1 MTESGLKPMG
11 ADPRWLARAQRRGVR
26 GELIKRLAELI
37 KNADDAYDRLE
48 LKGEKTS
55 GIIEVAYNKMRSPN
69 GKGFSIK
76 EFFIRDFGSGMSPE
90 KAKEAYYGEKNYGS
104 DTSEETRN
112 GAIGVGGKDCFHSM
126 DECFILTVHNGVL
139 TVVEIQTLQN
149 SQLASNVIEGANTE
163 QTMKKIN
170 DIITKGGLEPI
181 SLTKNQT
188 LAMFRLPD
196 AEQGARPDTLVDQ
209 LRSIY
214 TLRWILESNS
224 RTVKLTDLTN
234 SQTQLLKH
242 TPISGELLFEKT
254 VIIQFKNV
262 GYEVKIEFS
271 KSNEDLNHNSS
282 FGDGILIQT
291 GRGAILDNQM
301 YGFENE
307 SAASKLF
314 GKVIFNDWK
323 KLYRES
329 NGEILTD
336 NREGLD
342 YNNTINKVLR
352 NYILTYLKPLIDD
365 EREKQ
370 GDNPELD
377 KKLNDHIKKAF
388 AFMNKMISKKPT
400 NTTPQLLTTPPDGIE
415 FESGSYVITEKKP
428 KKVKLYLNPGKVPTN
443 SIISL
448 SLIGD
453 GITINPNS
461 TIAAPLSYDSNQ
473 NGVFDVSDEVPFV
486 EIEVTGK
493 ELVNGKETRTT
504 LKAIFGDLETETE
517 IYVKNETSLYPT
529 NGFAFIPKKT
539 TMVPKKDHKIKLVID
554 TNLIDAGTV
563 INIMCGDDRIK
574 IFPVNITVTI
584 PPNLG
589 KYLTEEILTLSSNK
603 IGIKTKI
610 TAETKTKNGENR
622 TSVCEIEVKE
632 KESPKTFFKD
642 YKLDKKGDRRVR
654 SRFKRDEGIIY
665 IHVNAPILQW
675 TFGKEQQHLDNN
687 KDDAV
692 SLLADTIIDRMTL
705 ELAKFN
711 VETGEVDVLDDEA
724 TAIEVRKGDL
734 EFQYGLHLLQTII
747 NGHASHDNDS

>member
-1 MTESGLKPMG
+1 MTRSGRKPMG
-11 ADPRWLARAQRRGVR
+11 VDPRWIARAQKRGVR
-26 GELIKRLAELI
+26 GDLIKRLAELI

-55 GIIEVAYNKMRSPN
+55 GIIEVAYNKMKIPN
-69 GKGFSIK
+69 AKGFSIRG
-76 EFFIRDFGSGMSPE
+76 FFIRDFGSGMSPE
-90 KAKEAYYGEKNYGS
+90 KVKESYHSDTNYGS
-104 DTSEETRN
+104 DTSDETRN
-112 GAIGVGGKDCFHSM
+112 GAIGVGGK
-126 DECFILTVHNGVL
+126 ECFYGVEDCLVLTVHDGVL
-139 TVVEIQTLQN
+139 TVVDIGVNQDQRLDSEI
-149 SQLASNVIEGANTE
+149 IEGSDTKQIME
-163 QTMKKIN
+163 MIN
-170 DIITKGGLEPI
+170 NQITKGGLVPI

-196 AEQGARPDTLVDQ
+196 AESGARPDTLAEQ
-209 LRSIY
+209 LRTFY
-214 TLRWILESNS
+214 TLRWIMESNS
-224 RTVKLTDLTN
+224 RTVKLIDLAN

-242 TPISGELLFEKT
+242 TPISGELLFEKMVT
-254 VIIQFKNV
+254 IPFNNV
-262 GYEVKIEFS
+262 PYQVKIEFN
-271 KSNEDLNHNSS
+271 KSENDLIHNHS

-301 YGFENE
+301 YGFEND
-307 SAASKLF
+307 SAATKLY

-329 NGEILTD
+329 NGIILTD

-342 YNNTINKVLR
+342 YNHAVNRVLQ

-377 KKLNDHIKKAF
+377 RDLDNHIKRAF
-388 AFMNKMISKKPT
+388 DFMNKMISKKST
-400 NTTPQLLTTPPDGIE
+400 NTTIQLLTTPPDGIE
-415 FESGSYVITEKKP
+415 FESGSYTITEKKP
-428 KKVKLYLNPGKVPTN
+428 KKIKLYLNPSKVPTN

-448 SLIGD
+448 SLIGN

-461 TIAAPLSYDSNQ
+461 AIATPLSYDSNQ
-473 NGVFDVSDEVPFV
+473 NGVFDSSDEVPFV

-504 LKAIFGDLETETE
+504 LKAIFGDLEAETE

-529 NGFAFIPKKT
+529 NGFEFRPKKT
-539 TMVPKKDHKIKLVID
+539 IIVPKKDRRIKLVID

-563 INIMCGDDRIK
+563 INITCDDDRIK
-574 IFPVNITVTI
+574 IFPVNITVTL

-589 KYLTEEILTLSSNK
+589 KYLTEEVLTLSSTK

-610 TAETKTKNGENR
+610 TAETITKNGESR
-622 TSVCEIEVKE
+622 TSICEIEVKE
-632 KESPKTFFKD
+632 KEPPKTFFKD

-687 KDDAV
+687 DDDAV
-692 SLLADTIIDRMTL
+692 SLLADTIVDRMTL

-734 EFQYGLHLLQTII
+734 EFQFGLHLLQTII
-747 NGHASHDNDS
+747 NGHASHDDD

>member
-1 MTESGLKPMG
+1 MTESGWKPMG

-48 LKGEKTS
+48 LKNEKTS
-55 GIIEVAYNKMRSPN
+55 GIIEVAYNKMRSSN
-69 GKGFSIK
+69 GRGFSIRG
-76 EFFIRDFGSGMSPE
+76 FFIRDFGSGMSPE
-90 KAKEAYYGEKNYGS
+90 RAKEAYYGEKNYGS

-126 DECFILTVHNGVL
+126 DDCFILTVHNGIL
-139 TVVEIQTLQN
+139 TVVEIQTQQN
-149 SQLASNVIEGANTE
+149 GQLASNVIEGADTE
-163 QTMKKIN
+163 QIMKMVN
-170 DIITKGGLEPI
+170 DQITKGGLEPI

-209 LRSIY
+209 LRSFY
-214 TLRWILESNS
+214 TLRWILESNT
-224 RTVKLTDLTN
+224 RIVKLTDLTN

-242 TPISGELLFEKT
+242 TPIAGELLFEKT
-254 VIIQFKNV
+254 VTIPFKNV
-262 GYEVKIEFS
+262 AYEVKIEFN
-271 KSNEDLNHNSS
+271 KSEKDLNHNSG

-291 GRGAILDNQM
+291 GRGAVLDNQM
-301 YGFENE
+301 YGFEND
-307 SAASKLF
+307 SAATKLY

-342 YNNTINKVLR
+342 YNNAINQVLR
-352 NYILTYLKPLIDD
+352 NYILTYLKPLIDY

-377 KKLNDHIKKAF
+377 KKLDNHIKRAF
-388 AFMNKMISKKPT
+388 DFMNKMIYKKPT
-400 NTTPQLLTTPPDGIE
+400 NTTPQALTTPPEGIE

-428 KKVKLYLNPGKVPTN
+428 KKIKLYLNPGRVPTN

-461 TIAAPLSYDSNQ
+461 TIATPLSYDSNQ
-473 NGVFDVSDEVPFV
+473 NGTFDANDEVPFV
-486 EIEVTGK
+486 EIEITGK
-493 ELVNGKETRTT
+493 ELVNGRETRTT
-504 LKAIFGDLETETE
+504 LKAIFGDLEAETE

-539 TMVPKKDHKIKLVID
+539 TIVPKKERRVKLVID
-554 TNLIDAGTV
+554 TNLIDVGTV
-563 INIMCGDDRIK
+563 INITCDDDRIK
-574 IFPVNITVTI
+574 ISPVNITVTS

-610 TAETKTKNGENR
+610 TAETKTKNGETR
-622 TSVCEIEVKE
+622 TSICEIEVKE
-632 KESPKTFFKD
+632 KEPPKTFFKD

-687 KDDAV
+687 KEDAV
-692 SLLADTIIDRMTL
+692 SLLADTIVDRMTL

-747 NGHASHDNDS
+747 NGHASHENN